1 MPTMRAWACGLRTI
15 AACRT
20 SGRRRSSTW
29 RPRPVRNRRSSRRLR
44 DRPTGPVMK
53 LSSWLQC
60 APQAVAGLGP
70 RRPRRAHDLW
80 QYRRGPGEVTRM
92 NYRPVEGWG
101 RLPDGWSFLEAT
113 SVAVDAKDNVHVF
126 NRGEHPV
133 IVFDRDGTFLRSWG
147 EGVFRRAH
155 GITIGPD
162 GTLWLT
168 DDLHHT
174 VRQFTPE
181 GKLLLTLGDPDKPS
195 ALHGGEPF
203 NRPTHVALCPRTG
216 DIYVSD
222 GYGNSR
228 VHKYD
233 PKGRLLFSWGEPGT
247 DPGCFNIPHNIATD
261 AEGRVYVADR
271 ENHRVQIFDDK
282 GQYLTQLNNL
292 FRPCGLFADRRNG
305 GLLFVGELPPDLAVS
320 AEVPNLGARVS
331 VVTLKGER
339 MARIGGPFRGEK
351 PGEFIAPHGCVVD
364 SRGDLY
370 VAEVSW
376 TARGK
381 SLTPPREIRS
391 LQKFARV

>member
-1 MPTMRAWACGLRTI
+1 MSVILGSGEHRYRVVENWA
-15 AACRT
+15 
-20 SGRRRSSTW
+20 
-29 RPRPVRNRRSSRRLR
+29 
-44 DRPTGPVMK
+44 K
-53 LSSWLQC
+53 
-60 APQAVAGLGP
+60 
-70 RRPRRAHDLW
+70 
-80 QYRRGPGEVTRM
+80 
-92 NYRPVEGWG
+92 
-101 RLPDGWSFLEAT
+101 LPDGWSFKD
-113 SVAVDAKDNVHVF
+113 VAAVGVDSNDQVYVF

-133 IVFDRDGTFLRSWG
+133 IVFDREGKFLRSWG

-181 GKLLLTLGDPDKPS
+181 GKLLLTLGDPDTPS
-195 ALHGGEPF
+195 ALHGGKPF
-203 NRPTHVALCPRTG
+203 NRPTHVALCPKNG

-282 GQYLTQLNNL
+282 GKYLTQLSNL
-292 FRPCGLFADRRNG
+292 YRPCGLFADRRNG
-305 GLLFVGELPPDLAVS
+305 GLLYVGELPAALAVS
-320 AEVPNLGARVS
+320 AEVPNIGARVS
-331 VVTLKGER
+331 IVTLKGER
-339 MARIGGPFRGEK
+339 VGRVGGRFAGEK
-351 PGEFIAPHGCVVD
+351 PGEFVAPHGCVVD

-376 TARGK
+376 TALGRDLK
-381 SLTPPREIRS
+381 PPREIRS
-391 LQKFARV
+391 LQKFAKV

>member
-1 MPTMRAWACGLRTI
+1 
-15 AACRT
+15 
-20 SGRRRSSTW
+20 
-29 RPRPVRNRRSSRRLR
+29 
-44 DRPTGPVMK
+44 
-53 LSSWLQC
+53 
-60 APQAVAGLGP
+60 
-70 RRPRRAHDLW
+70 
-80 QYRRGPGEVTRM
+80 M

-101 RLPDGWSFLEAT
+101 RLPEGWSFVEAT

-133 IVFDRDGTFLRSWG
+133 IVFDRDGKFLRSWG

-162 GTLWLT
+162 GTMWLT

-195 ALHGGEPF
+195 ALHGGKPF

-331 VVTLKGER
+331 VVTLKGDR
-339 MARIGGPFRGEK
+339 VARIGGPFRGEK

-381 SLTPPREIRS
+381 SLNPPREIRS